1 MCCETITTSF
11 ASVRIINA
19 RMRSR
24 DAQRALQPRGRS
36 RSRDRSRSPDAIDRS
51 LQHFKWSKIMIG
63 NAVRHAARER
73 CDGRELEAIYRTVDD
88 AVSKYAH
95 RNRFVHSEERV
106 KSAIQ
111 RLADREVAF
120 VLFPEKPKGASVSEV
135 EALIAHKANNDVA
148 SIVASVQRE
157 PEPPATVVD
166 AVKPDVKAL
175 LKTKGPSH
183 NNLKSKNGFVSD
195 IKIDN
200 HLVNAFRLVC
210 DTANK
215 VSTATTEPYPLLHK
229 YREDIKRPDGARA
242 CTLTRCGVT
251 LPRTHR
257 PVGRV

>member
-1 MCCETITTSF
+1 MGWVAKQSRPSF
-11 ASVRIINA
+11 ASVRNLGKSFMSA
-19 RMRSR
+19 RMWSR
-24 DAQRALQPRGRS
+24 DAQRSLQPRGRS
-36 RSRDRSRSPDAIDRS
+36 RSPE
-51 LQHFKWSKIMIG
+51 HFKWSKIMIG
-63 NAVRHAARER
+63 DAVRHAAKER
-73 CDGRELEAIYRTVDD
+73 CDGRELEAIYRKVDD
-88 AVSKYAH
+88 AVSWYAH
-95 RNRFVHSEERV
+95 RHRFVHSEARV
-106 KSAIQ
+106 KSEIQ

-135 EALIAHKANNDVA
+135 EGLIAHKANNDVA

-157 PEPPATVVD
+157 PVPPATVVD

-195 IKIDN
+195 IKIGN
-200 HLVNAFRLVC
+200 HLDKAFSLVC

-257 PVGRV
+257 PGRV